1 MDFFDRQERARKH
14 TKLLEVYFGLAILGI
29 STAIY
34 LVVVL
39 VLNWWPGGGHRN
51 YEYDSPQNY
60 GLWDARL
67 FLIVAAI
74 TLAFILCGS
83 VYKIVQLSSGG
94 KGVAVMLGG
103 RLVPADTS
111 DPNEHKLLNLAEEMA
126 IASGTAAPPV
136 YGMDAALGINGFR
149 AGRSSSIMAVT
160 VTRGWLVV

>member
-34 LVVVL
+34 FAVVL
-39 VLNWWPGGGHRN
+39 VLQWWPGGGHRN

-83 VYKIVQLSSGG
+83 AYKIVQLSP
-94 KGVAVMLGG
+94 G
-103 RLVPADTS
+103 R
-111 DPNEHKLLNLAEEMA
+111 KLLAEMPRPPPLP
-126 IASGTAAPPV
+126 SAPPPPHQP
-136 YGMDAALGINGFR
+136 
-149 AGRSSSIMAVT
+149 T
-160 VTRGWLVV
+160 T